1 MKTITSLLC
10 LMILASALKAQKLVN
25 DSTLMIN
32 DSLQIQIYDQILV
45 NVPHSYE
52 FVSIEEHKR
61 HNVSLS
67 NLGKVGLA
75 AGATIGL
82 AGVSSENLG
91 IVHGGIK
98 VISGSS
104 ILSGA
109 GLTQEAIN
117 EMKVSKNAK
126 YIIGK
131 TLRIVSFEKKGSK
144 KDGYAYEVITNV
156 PGEKKRY
163 KIDIAQALRLNEI
176 IIL

>member
-32 DSLQIQIYDQILV
+32 DSLQIQIHDQILV
-45 NVPHSYE
+45 NVPHSFE

-61 HNVSLS
+61 NKLNLS
-67 NLGKVGLA
+67 SIGEIAGA
-75 AGATIGL
+75 AGETLTSFGFHTQNLSLVKGGL
-82 AGVSSENLG
+82 NF
-91 IVHGGIK
+91 IT
-98 VISGSS
+98 GSS
-104 ILSGA
+104 ALTTA

-156 PGEKKRY
+156 PSEKKRY